1 MTWARG
7 RDEILGMLE
16 RGELSRVVAD
26 LGLAKRLLASARRH
40 LESAAALSA
49 QDPEPAY
56 AAVYDAIRK
65 ALTALLQAQ
74 GLRPTTA
81 GGHLTVQHAARAQ
94 FGASMGGLLRPVDRI
109 RTTRHA
115 VEYLD
120 ADVWIDADAVHADLP
135 VAVAL
140 VDAAEQAV
148 EHLPV
153 FLPP

>member
-1 MTWARG
+1 MW
-7 RDEILGMLE
+7 
-16 RGELSRVVAD
+16 
-26 LGLAKRLLASARRH
+26 
-40 LESAAALSA
+40 
-49 QDPEPAY
+49 
-56 AAVYDAIRK
+56 
-65 ALTALLQAQ
+65 
-74 GLRPTTA
+74 
-81 GGHLTVQHAARAQ
+81 
-94 FGASMGGLLRPVDRI
+94 VDRI